1 MGDEPN
7 QIAPVSAPAVPH
19 GTLSGEELTFT
30 WRHTHKLDA
39 QKRVSFPAEWRPAD
53 PNFTFTLLLWG
64 HPSAGRKF
72 AFIKGLPPERF
83 KQLLSRV
90 DSGTTGA
97 EAANAM
103 RRRLF
108 SNSVTLKLD
117 PAGRLCLPP
126 QMAADANLSKD
137 VLFAGAGGEFEIWEP
152 DLYEKCMAADE
163 AIASNAITN
172 I

>member
-1 MGDEPN
+1 MGDAL
-7 QIAPVSAPAVPH
+7 QQATSVSAPALPI
-19 GTLSGEELTFT
+19 GMLSGDDLTFT

-72 AFIKGLPPERF
+72 AFIKGLPQPRF
-83 KQLLSRV
+83 RQLLSRV
-90 DSGTTGA
+90 DSGTHGD
-97 EAANAM
+97 EEVNAM

-108 SNSVTLKLD
+108 SNSIILKLD
-117 PAGRLCLPP
+117 PTGRLCLPP
-126 QMAADANLSKD
+126 QMATDANLNKD
-137 VLFAGAGGEFEIWEP
+137 VIFLGAGGEFEIWDPE
-152 DLYEKCMAADE
+152 LHEKCMAADE
-163 AIASNAITN
+163 AAASKAITK